1 MADIIQFPRGEHQ
14 HTVVDALRI
23 CVNHCADDG
32 TINEGAQTRLLDALD
47 SLEAYIAVLSETDS

>member
-1 MADIIQFPRGEHQ
+1 MADIIQFPKNEHQ

-32 TINEGAQTRLLDALD
+32 TINGGAQTRLLDALD
-47 SLEAYIAVLSETDS
+47 SLEAYIAALEEENS